1 MIDLIVIFLLL
12 CSLIFILFELNIVS
26 GMIILC
32 CIMIILISGS
42 KVKSS
47 KKIEPDIIITITNG
61 ISDTTYIYKLK

>member
-1 MIDLIVIFLLL
+1 MIDLIVISLLL
-12 CSLIFILFELNIVS
+12 CSLIFILFELNVVS

-32 CIMIILISGS
+32 CIVIILISGS